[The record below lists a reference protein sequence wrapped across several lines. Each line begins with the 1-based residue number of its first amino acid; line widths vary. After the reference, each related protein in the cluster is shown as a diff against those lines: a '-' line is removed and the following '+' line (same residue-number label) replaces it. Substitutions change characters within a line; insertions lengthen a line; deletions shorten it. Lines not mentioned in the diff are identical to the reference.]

1 MRPQKEM
8 TLEAWEGELFQ
19 SEYEVLREVFP
30 GEEAL
35 GLLLDAT
42 EVFDYIVQYK
52 GGMATGWEIRSLLS
66 RVYDLD
72 L

>member
-1 MRPQKEM
+1 MRPQNEM
-8 TLEAWEGELFQ
+8 TLEAWEDKLYR
-19 SEYEVLREVFP
+19 SEYEALREVFP
-30 GEEAL
+30 GEAAL
-35 GLLLDAT
+35 GELLSAT
-42 EVFDYIVQYK
+42 VVFDLIVQYK